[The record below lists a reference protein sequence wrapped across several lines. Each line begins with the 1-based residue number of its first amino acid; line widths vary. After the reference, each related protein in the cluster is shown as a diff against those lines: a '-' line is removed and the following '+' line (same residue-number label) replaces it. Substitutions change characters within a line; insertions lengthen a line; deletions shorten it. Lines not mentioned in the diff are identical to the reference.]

1 MTILGILVSED
12 NWTFSKEIY
21 DDLSKRYQTQ
31 VFNRKTYNT
40 PLLHGRLNQWAFHT
54 GIRSL
59 LRRCDVCFFEWSG
72 ELLVHASRMPKQ
84 SAIITRLHSF
94 ELYEWAPKI
103 NWDAVDKVILV
114 SQAMQRRFVENFP
127 EHAHKTEVIY
137 NGISMQESTPPAHRN
152 FHFNLGMLCTITPIK
167 RIYEVILLLS
177 SLREEGHD
185 AHLHI
190 AGKPAGDLRYSIAL
204 QRLVE
209 KFELHD
215 SVTFYDHID
224 NTPGWLKNIDIFI
237 SNSYW
242 EGQQVALIEAMA
254 SGCYC
259 LSHFWDGAEEMLPSG
274 NLYMTEAELQQKI
287 IAYSKKPEAEKQ
299 IWQAQMRS
307 IACEKFDIERTKIEI
322 RNVINSAAGNFPE

>member
-1 MTILGILVSED
+1 MRKLGFIVGED
-12 NWTFSKEIY
+12 NWTFFNEIY
-21 DDLSKRYQTQ
+21 DYLSNRYQTR

-40 PLLHGRLNQWAFHT
+40 PLLHGRLNRWA
-54 GIRSL
+54 
-59 LRRCDVCFFEWSG
+59 LRDGLRAMMRRNDVCFFEWA
-72 ELLVHASRMPKQ
+72 EEYLTIASYQPKLCP
-84 SAIITRLHSF
+84 IITRLHSF

-103 NWDAVDKVILV
+103 NWDAVDKIILV
-114 SQAMQRRFVENFP
+114 SQAMRNKFIDYYP
-127 EHAHKTEVIY
+127 DCTHKTVVVY
-137 NGISMQESTPPAHRN
+137 NGISLQDFTPPANRN
-152 FHFNLGMLCTITPIK
+152 FHFNLGMLCHIAPIK

-177 SLREEGHD
+177 NMREEGHD

-204 QRLVE
+204 QRLVDE
-209 KFELHD
+209 LELHD

-259 LSHFWDGAEEMLPSG
+259 LSHFWDGAEEMIPSG
-274 NLYMTEAELQQKI
+274 NLYVTESELLQKI
-287 IAYSKKPEAEKQ
+287 IAYSRKPEAEKQ
-299 IWQAQMRS
+299 SCQAQMRS
-307 IACEKFDIERTKIEI
+307 IACEKFDIERTKVQIRQIIEE
-322 RNVINSAAGNFPE
+322 AGAS